1 MAAAD
6 RTKASDTTGSAGTAK
21 RSHARIVIVGTGGTI
36 AGAGV
41 STTAANTYESAVVGV
56 QELIA
61 AVPAIADVAD
71 VRGEQLFQIDSVSLT
86 DALLLKLA
94 HRLSA
99 LLKQDDVDGIV
110 VTHGTDTME
119 ETAYFLNLVLKSAK
133 PVVVVGSMRPGTA
146 LGADGPMNLYNAV
159 VVAASAQSRA
169 KGTLVVMNDEIHTAR
184 DVTKTSTMKLET
196 LQSPYGPLG
205 FVVEGETRYYRLP
218 ARPHTVATEFDIDRI
233 HDLPDVQVVYAHGN
247 MSRAAYDALAAAGAQ
262 GIIHAGMGA
271 GNVPEYI
278 RDALAELRER
288 GVFIVRSTRAGSGA
302 VVRSGAVSDD
312 RYDWI
317 AVDDQNPQKARLLL
331 ALALTLTDDTSALQR
346 IFWTY

>member
-1 MAAAD
+1 MSAAD
-6 RTKASDTTGSAGTAK
+6 RPSARTAAGPESTAT
-21 RSHARIVIVGTGGTI
+21 RSRARIVIVGTGGTI

-41 STTAANTYESAVVGV
+41 STTAASTYAAAVVGIDA
-56 QELIA
+56 LIA

-86 DALLLKLA
+86 DALLLRLA

-119 ETAYFLNLVLKSAK
+119 ETAYFLNLTLKSAK
-133 PVVVVGSMRPGTA
+133 AVVIVGSMRPGTA

-169 KGTLVVMNDEIHTAR
+169 KGILVVMNDEIHTAR
-184 DVTKTSTMKLET
+184 DVSKTSTMKLET

-205 FVVEGETRYYRLP
+205 FVVDGETRYYRLP
-218 ARPHTVATEFDIDRI
+218 ARPHTIDTEFDIDRI
-233 HDLPDVQVVYAHGN
+233 HDLPNVQIVYAHAN

-278 RDALAELRER
+278 RDALAELRSK
-288 GVFIVRSTRAGSGA
+288 GVFIVRSTRSGSGA
-302 VVRSGAVSDD
+302 VVRDGPLSDD
-312 RYDWI
+312 HYDWI
-317 AVDDQNPQKARLLL
+317 AVDDQNPQKARLLM
-331 ALALTLTDDTSALQR
+331 ALALTLTDDTSELQR